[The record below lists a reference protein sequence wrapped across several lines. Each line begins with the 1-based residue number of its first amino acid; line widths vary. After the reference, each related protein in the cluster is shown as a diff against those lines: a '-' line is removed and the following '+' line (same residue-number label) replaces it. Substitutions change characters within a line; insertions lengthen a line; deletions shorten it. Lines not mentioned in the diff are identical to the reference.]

1 MRLERWIY
9 TVPLRLRSL
18 FRGERVDRE
27 LDEEL
32 QFHVQ
37 RLTDE
42 HIARGAS
49 PAEARLAALRAMNGV
64 EQRKE
69 ECRDT
74 RRVRLVQDVLQ
85 DLRYAGRTLLRSRG
99 FTAAAIVTLA
109 LGIGASVA
117 AFTVVNGVLLRP
129 MPFPE
134 SDRLFLLSHTEIGPF
149 MSQPGL
155 ADSQYLEFRASD
167 RLFAHLAAFTI
178 AYGASLT
185 APGDPSIVRASR
197 VTTEFFA
204 ALRVAPAIGRT
215 FGAGDDQ
222 PGRDHI
228 VLLSDALWRSRFG
241 ADPVVSGR
249 EITLDGVRHTVVG
262 VMPPGFDFPGEA
274 AIWTPMAIRSDRG
287 NSLLYPVLG
296 RLKPGVSVAQ
306 AQAEFD
312 TIVRQAAK
320 PETDARWISG
330 VIPVKELMVR
340 DIRRPLEIFAG
351 AVGFVLLIA
360 CANVANLL
368 LARATSRQRE
378 IAIRAALGASR
389 ARLVRQLLTESV
401 LVSFAGGLCGIL
413 LARWGVPALLAL
425 APKGRIPRTDLI
437 HVDGQVLG
445 FALVVSLLTGIV
457 FGLAPALRMTRG
469 RFSGSLLP
477 GGRASVAG
485 QDRLRAALV
494 VGEIALALV
503 LLTGAGL
510 MLKSF
515 LRLRAVDTGFRPENV
530 LTLTVDLPRAVYP
543 TAQKLQAFH
552 QETLLRLSTL
562 PGVLGVGAVNFR
574 PLGTMLISG
583 DFQIEDGPPIVG
595 DIRADKPAVS
605 AGYFSAMGI
614 RLVRGRDF
622 TERDD
627 AKGAGVAIVSRTVA
641 RMISPSEDAVGRR
654 ITLESNPKPEDWVT
668 IVGVVDDVKQW
679 GPSQPAHMAIYR
691 PFLQVTRPFFLS
703 HMTFAV
709 RTPSDPLALAPAL
722 RSVLRSVDRNQPA
735 QSIASMADVMA
746 AATADPAFQARLL
759 GGFAVLALLL
769 ALVGTYGVLAYS
781 VAQQTHEIGLRMALG
796 ARRRAVMWMIIRRT
810 LVLGGLG
817 VAIGTLG
824 ALWAARLLATFLFEI
839 EPTDPA
845 TFGAVA
851 LMILLAALAAG
862 FIPARRATR
871 VDPLVA
877 LRHE

>member
-1 MRLERWIY
+1 MRLERWLY

-18 FRGERVDRE
+18 FRGGRVDRE
-27 LDEEL
+27 LDEEIR
-32 QFHVQ
+32 FHVE

-42 HIARGAS
+42 HIMKGVP
-49 PAEARLAALRAMNGV
+49 PAEARLAALRAINGV

-74 RRVRLVQDVLQ
+74 RRVRLVEDVLQ
-85 DLRYAGRTLLRSRG
+85 DLRYGARTLLRSRA
-99 FTAAAIVTLA
+99 FTSAAVVTLA
-109 LGIGASVA
+109 LGIGATVA
-117 AFTVVNGVLLRP
+117 VFTVVNGVLLRP
-129 MPFPE
+129 LPFPE
-134 SDRLFLLSHTEIGPF
+134 PDRLFLLSHAEIGPF
-149 MSQPGL
+149 MSQPALSDG
-155 ADSQYLEFRASD
+155 QYLEFRAGD
-167 RLFAHLAAFTI
+167 RLFAHLAAFTRG
-178 AYGASLT
+178 YGASLT

-204 ALRVAPAIGRT
+204 ALRVAPATGRVIQ
-215 FGAGDDQ
+215 AGDDQ
-222 PGRDHI
+222 PGRDH
-228 VLLSDALWRSRFG
+228 VALLSDGLWRSRFG
-241 ADPVVSGR
+241 ADPAISGR

-274 AIWTPMAIRSDRG
+274 TIWTPMAIRTTRG
-287 NSLLYPVLG
+287 NSLMYPVLG
-296 RLKPGVSVAQ
+296 RLKPGVPVAQ

-330 VIPVKELMVR
+330 VIPLKELVVR
-340 DIRRPLEIFAG
+340 NIRRPLQIFAG

-360 CANVANLL
+360 CANVASLL
-368 LARATSRQRE
+368 LARATGRRRE
-378 IAIRAALGASR
+378 VAVRAALGASR
-389 ARLVRQLLTESV
+389 GRLVRQLLTESV
-401 LVSFAGGLCGIL
+401 LVSVAGGFCGIL

-425 APKGRIPRTDLI
+425 APKGRIPRTELI

-445 FALVVSLLTGIV
+445 FALGLSLLTGIV
-457 FGLAPALRMTRG
+457 FGLAPALRITQG
-469 RFSGSLLP
+469 RFSGLLLP
-477 GGRASVAG
+477 GGRAPVGG
-485 QDRLRAALV
+485 QERLRAALV

-530 LTLTVDLPRAVYP
+530 LTLTVDLPDVVYP

-552 QETLLRLSTL
+552 QETLLKLSTL
-562 PGVLGVGAVNFR
+562 PGVLGSGAVNFR

-583 DFQIEDGPPIVG
+583 DFQIEGGPPVVG

-622 TERDD
+622 TDRDD
-627 AKGAGVAIVSRTVA
+627 GKGAGVAIVSRSVA
-641 RMISPSEDAVGRR
+641 RLISPSEDVVGRR
-654 ITLESNPKPEDWVT
+654 ITLESRPKPEDWAT

-691 PFLQVTRPFFLS
+691 PYLQVTRPFFLS

-709 RTPSDPLALAPAL
+709 RTASDPLALAPAL

-735 QSIASMADVMA
+735 QSIASMGDAMA
-746 AATADPAFQARLL
+746 AATLEPGFQARLL
-759 GGFAVLALLL
+759 GAFASLALLL

-781 VAQQTHEIGLRMALG
+781 VAQRTREIGLRMALG
-796 ARRRAVMWMIIRRT
+796 ARRNAVLWMVIRRS
-810 LVLGGLG
+810 LVLGGMG
-817 VAIGTLG
+817 VAIGTVG
-824 ALWAARLLATFLFEI
+824 ALWASRFLAAFLFEI
-839 EPTDPA
+839 EPTDPG
-845 TFGAVA
+845 TFGVVA

-862 FIPARRATR
+862 FIPARRATH